1 VRRKDRELSATYA
14 NAIYETALEGWLT
27 SLKAVDEV
35 LSRDVTMAASLKDA
49 TLEFSQRQA
58 IARKAMPPGASE
70 EVFNFVSL
78 LISKNHL
85 QLLGDVILQLER
97 LAGQGPH
104 PRVARV
110 TTAVPLA
117 ERERERVENALRARF
132 GDALQFEYSVDE
144 SILGGLIARVGDEV
158 IDDSLAA
165 KLAALR
171 ESVVTAD

>member
-14 NAIYETALEGWLT
+14 NAINETALEDWLT

-35 LSRDVTMAASLKDA
+35 LKRDESIAASLKDA
-49 TLEFSQRQA
+49 TLELSQRQDA
-58 IARKAMPPGASE
+58 ARKAMPDGARE

-85 QLLGDVILQLER
+85 DLLGDVIRQLELLSR
-97 LAGQGPH
+97 QGRR

-117 ERERERVENALRARF
+117 EKERVGVEDTLTARF
-132 GDALQFEYSVDE
+132 GSGLEFEFLVDE
-144 SILGGLIARVGDEV
+144 SILGGIIARVGDEI
-158 IDDSLAA
+158 IDDSIAA

-171 ESVVTAD
+171 ESVVAAE

>member
-1 VRRKDRELSATYA
+1 MRKKDRELSATYA

-35 LSRDVTMAASLKDA
+35 LSRDETIAAPLRDA

-58 IARKAMPPGASE
+58 VARKAMPPGASE

-85 QLLGDVILQLER
+85 QLLGDVIQQLER
-97 LAGQGPH
+97 LAGQGP
-104 PRVARV
+104 RRRLARV

-117 ERERERVENALRARF
+117 AEERERVENALRARF
-132 GDALQFEYSVDE
+132 GEGLDFEYSVDE
-144 SILGGLIARVGDEV
+144 SILGGLVARVGDDV

-171 ESVVTAD
+171 ESVVAAE

>member
-1 VRRKDRELSATYA
+1 MRRKYKELSATYA
-14 NAIYETALEGWLT
+14 NAIYETALEDWLT
-27 SLKAVDEV
+27 SLKAVEESLSSDE
-35 LSRDVTMAASLKDA
+35 TIAASLRDA
-49 TLEFSQRQA
+49 TLELSQRQD
-58 IARKAMPPGASE
+58 IARKAMPKGASE

-97 LAGQGPH
+97 LARQGPR

-117 ERERERVENALRARF
+117 EKERVRVEDVLAARF
-132 GDALQFEYSVDE
+132 GGDLEFEYLVDE

-158 IDDSLAA
+158 LDDSLAA

-171 ESVVTAD
+171 ESAVAVE

>member
-14 NAIYETALEGWLT
+14 KAIFDTALEGWLT
-27 SLKAVDEV
+27 SLKAVDEG
-35 LSRDVTMAASLKDA
+35 LKRDESIAASLGDA
-49 TLEFSQRQA
+49 TLELSARQDM
-58 IARKAMPPGASE
+58 ARKAMPRGASE

-78 LISKNHL
+78 LISRNHIH
-85 QLLGDVILQLER
+85 LLGDVITQLER
-97 LAGQGPH
+97 LSRPGPR

-117 ERERERVENALRARF
+117 ENERARVEEGLTARF
-132 GDALQFEYSVDE
+132 GSGLEFEFLVDQ

-158 IDDSLAA
+158 IDDSIAA

-171 ESVVTAD
+171 ESVAAAE